1 MLATVAAMQ
10 LRLATSPRFVHA
22 DARETDLALRDAAL
36 LAWLALEGP
45 TPRTRL
51 AVLLWPRSAPDVAGN
66 ALRQRL
72 FQLRRQLG
80 VELVSGHTTLALAD
94 GLAHDLGD
102 SQQVLGDAG
111 DELGPR
117 ARRLAGAAARAP
129 QPARRKPRSKPAPMR
144 PSAPAT
150 TRPRWRT
157 RASCWSASDC
167 PRPRTGASSACSTC
181 RATAPRRCSPST
193 AASSC

>member
-1 MLATVAAMQ
+1 MQ

-111 DELGPR
+111 DELGPELVAWLALQRERRSLR
-117 ARRLAGAAARAP
+117 AQAALEARADVAERAGDHAAALAHAGELLERERLSEA
-129 QPARRKPRSKPAPMR
+129 AHRRVIRLLYLHGPEHWLGR
-144 PSAPAT
+144 PSQLELELVL
-150 TRPRWRT
+150 
-157 RASCWSASDC
+157 
-167 PRPRTGASSACSTC
+167 
-181 RATAPRRCSPST
+181 
-193 AASSC
+193 

>member
-1 MLATVAAMQ
+1 MQ

-80 VELVSGHTTLALAD
+80 VELVGAATRRWRSPTAWHTTWATRGRCSARPATSSAPSWPPGWRRNASAGALRPRAALEAGADVAERAGDYDAALAHARE
-94 GLAHDLGD
+94 LLERERLSEATHRRMIRVLYLQGD
-102 SQQVLGDAG
+102 
-111 DELGPR
+111 R
-117 ARRLAGAAARAP
+117 AAALLAF
-129 QPARRKPRSKPAPMR
+129 
-144 PSAPAT
+144 
-150 TRPRWRT
+150 
-157 RASCWSASDC
+157 D
-167 PRPRTGASSACSTC
+167 
-181 RATAPRRCSPST
+181 RCERG
-193 AASSC
+193 